1 MATIAPKTVAGL
13 SLLDRP
19 QPCTMNKAAIISLL
33 LVTGS
38 ALADT
43 PAFDRPG
50 IAFSTS
56 TVPRG
61 SFAFELG
68 LPDFQHASNSG
79 SRSTLYSLD
88 TNIRAGLTDN
98 VELQLATPIF
108 NYLHTE
114 TTGVSNSSSGLGDT
128 SLSLKLALPSSS
140 DNFSWTGL
148 GGVTFAT
155 GEGPFTGGK
164 PQYRLASAMGYKLND
179 KYSAGFYI
187 NLIRFDHKTST
198 TLSPNLSF
206 SLTDTIGAYVEAGFN
221 HVDQNPNTAVAG
233 GGFTWMAAPT
243 VQLDFS
249 MDFGLN
255 RQSPDVVGGFGVS
268 FFIK

>member
-1 MATIAPKTVAGL
+1 MATIPTKTVVLLNFAFLAAG
-13 SLLDRP
+13 
-19 QPCTMNKAAIISLL
+19 KAW
-33 LVTGS
+33 
-38 ALADT
+38 ADT

-50 IAFSTS
+50 IAFATS
-56 TVPRG
+56 TIPRG
-61 SFAFELG
+61 SFSVELG
-68 LPDFQHASNSG
+68 LPDFQHSSNGG
-79 SRSTLYSLD
+79 SKNTSYSLD
-88 TNIRAGLTDN
+88 TNIRAGLSEN
-98 VELQLATPIF
+98 LELQLATPLF

-114 TTGVSNSSSGLGDT
+114 SAGVSDSSTGLGDS
-128 SLSLKLALPSSS
+128 SLSLKVALPSASE
-140 DNFSWTGL
+140 NFAWTGL

-179 KYSAGFYI
+179 QYSAGFYI
-187 NLIRFDHKTST
+187 NLVRFDRKTST

-206 SLTDTIGAYVEAGFN
+206 FLTDTIGAYVEAGFN
-221 HVDQNPNTAVAG
+221 HVDQSPNTAVAG